1 MPRRRAPLLPF
12 PLVLACY
19 SETPTP
25 PAAFSDD
32 VAALRFEIDAMVGAE
47 PLGASGTA
55 SAAPW
60 ELLRVNVEAL
70 YERAPREIALPED
83 AEAIGVLADP
93 GALDYDADAL
103 LELAAAHRDTPTS
116 SSDLTFHVM
125 FVDGYYLDEGI
136 RQDAVLGVSLGD
148 TGTIAMFAPVIGD
161 GPLSRFVE
169 QTTLV
174 HELGHAIGLVD
185 NGVDM
190 VDDHLDA
197 AHGHHCENPD
207 CVMYWLN
214 EGATDLR
221 TYAQQY
227 ASSGDV
233 VLFDDACLADAAA
246 AAAG

>member
-1 MPRRRAPLLPF
+1 MPRLSLLLALVP
-12 PLVLACY
+12 VLACY
-19 SETPTP
+19 AEAPDR

-32 VAALRFEIDAMVGAE
+32 VATLRFEIDAMVGAE
-47 PLGASGTA
+47 PLGASATVN
-55 SAAPW
+55 SPPW

-70 YERAPREIALPED
+70 YERAPRKIALPED
-83 AEAIGVLADP
+83 ADGIGILADP
-93 GALDYDADAL
+93 GAGDYDADAL
-103 LELAAAHRDTPTS
+103 LDLAAAHRDTPAS
-116 SSDLTFHVM
+116 SGDLVFHVL
-125 FVDGYYLDEGI
+125 FVDGYYLDDGV

-148 TGTIAMFAPVIGD
+148 SGTIAMFAPVIGD

-174 HELGHAIGLVD
+174 HELGHAFGLVD
-185 NGVDM
+185 NGVEM
-190 VDDHLDA
+190 VDDHLDV

-214 EGATDLR
+214 EGAADLR

-227 ASSGDV
+227 ASSGEV

-246 AAAG
+246 AATG